1 MNKLHSI
8 SIRGYNKLHSSGKII
23 QSPTEGDI
31 RIQRFPDIIPAV
43 NQDPENKS
51 AKPKL
56 LAARA
61 ENRGTQSLGQN
72 NKLQV
77 SHVTG
82 VRTKTVI

>member
-1 MNKLHSI
+1 MRYTDTKLS
-8 SIRGYNKLHSSGKII
+8 GYRSSCKPG
-23 QSPTEGDI
+23 SCEY
-31 RIQRFPDIIPAV
+31 
-43 NQDPENKS
+43 KS

-56 LAARA
+56 PAARV

-82 VRTKTVI
+82 VRTKTVNLYF